1 MSGPQDAEFI
11 RRFLTERVAAVIEA
25 EPDSE
30 AEAMDWLE
38 TRNRQVAENLNV
50 TVDHLDVL
58 VDSRKGG

>member
-1 MSGPQDAEFI
+1 M
-11 RRFLTERVAAVIEA
+11 AAIIEA

-38 TRNRQVAENLNV
+38 TRNRQIAENLNV

-58 VDSRKGG
+58 VDARRGE